1 MLILLL
7 LIEPKYSN
15 FFSVAPDLEL
25 SSLILNEMKNI
36 IDASP
41 ALQHHMGGTQDKIE
55 FKPKQNK
62 FTPLATS
69 NNRMDGRLP
78 SAYVAD
84 EIGAMRNR

>member
-25 SSLILNEMKNI
+25 SSLILQEMKNI
-36 IDASP
+36 IESSP
-41 ALQHHMGGTQDKIE
+41 ALSPYMGGAKDKIE
-55 FKPKQNK
+55 FKLKSSK

-69 NNRMDGRLP
+69 NNRMDGEVCRQTQ
-78 SAYVAD
+78 
-84 EIGAMRNR
+84 